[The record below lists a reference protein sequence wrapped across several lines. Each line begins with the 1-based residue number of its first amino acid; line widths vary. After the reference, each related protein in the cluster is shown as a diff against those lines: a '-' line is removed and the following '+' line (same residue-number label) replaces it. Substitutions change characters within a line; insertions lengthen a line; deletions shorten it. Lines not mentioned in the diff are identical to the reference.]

1 MARIAAFLTSSLP
14 AAFAA
19 VLLFLPGAVPVA
31 QAESLSC
38 QTVNGQTTCMR
49 GSGSLSCQTVNGQ
62 TLCNQGPL
70 NCRTVNKRT
79 VCSTDPKDS
88 PSAEAIPQIPPD
100 LKGFMDEDIIVKQ
113 EGGKLRVRGGGVDV
127 RIE

>member
-1 MARIAAFLTSSLP
+1 MARIAAFLTATLP

-19 VLLFLPGAVPVA
+19 VLLFLPVAVPVA

-49 GSGSLSCQTVNGQ
+49 GSGSLSCQMVNGQ

-70 NCRTVNKRT
+70 SCRTVNKRT

-88 PSAEAIPQIPPD
+88 PSAEAMPQLPPD
-100 LKGFMDEDIIVKQ
+100 LKGFMDEDVTVKQ

>member
-1 MARIAAFLTSSLP
+1 MARIAAFLTATLP

-19 VLLFLPGAVPVA
+19 VLLFLPVAVPVA

-49 GSGSLSCQTVNGQ
+49 GSGTLSCQTVNGQ

-70 NCRTVNKRT
+70 SCRTVNKRT

-88 PSAEAIPQIPPD
+88 PSAEAMPQLPPD
-100 LKGFMDEDIIVKQ
+100 LKGFMDEDVTVKQ

>member
-1 MARIAAFLTSSLP
+1 MARIAALLTAALP
-14 AAFAA
+14 VAVAA
-19 VLLFLPGAVPVA
+19 VLLFLPVAVPVA

-79 VCSTDPKDS
+79 VCSTDPNDS
-88 PSAEAIPQIPPD
+88 PSAEAMPQLPPD
-100 LKGFMDEDIIVKQ
+100 LKGFMGEDVTVKQ
-113 EGGKLRVRGGGVDV
+113 ENGKLRVRAGGVDV

>member
-1 MARIAAFLTSSLP
+1 MARIAALLTAALP
-14 AAFAA
+14 VAFAA
-19 VLLFLPGAVPVA
+19 VLLLLPVAVPVA
-31 QAESLSC
+31 QAESLAC

-79 VCSTDPKDS
+79 VCSTDPNDS
-88 PSAEAIPQIPPD
+88 PSAEAVPQLPPD
-100 LKGFMDEDIIVKQ
+100 LKGFMDEDVTVKQ
-113 EGGKLRVRGGGVDV
+113 ENGKLRVRAGGVDV

>member
-1 MARIAAFLTSSLP
+1 MARIAAFLTATLP

-19 VLLFLPGAVPVA
+19 VLLFLPVAVPVA

-62 TLCNQGPL
+62 TLCNQGSL
-70 NCRTVNKRT
+70 SCRTVNKRT

-88 PSAEAIPQIPPD
+88 PSAEAMPQLPPD
-100 LKGFMDEDIIVKQ
+100 LKGFMDEDITVKQ